1 MKHLATP
8 PSLAPEV
15 ALDLARLTDTLRI
28 VEGGFVGFALFDTFP
43 VRDAMIDE
51 IEMRLAGEVEIRRVE
66 LTPERPYLYERL
78 ELDRPSA
85 ISHQLSAR
93 HIAYFVYGFEGISDE
108 ARAQAFGALQIQREA
123 IGRLEV
129 PVVLWMV
136 EGNLIDLARRAP
148 DFFRWRGGLY
158 DFRSPDRARAEEF
171 DRAITKMLGEYAPSL
186 VPPDELRKRVRLFEE
201 LLARRQAEPEPHF
214 GRIAGLHHDLGI
226 LYTQLSEWD
235 TALAHFQQACEIRE
249 RLDDEV
255 GLAMTLGNI
264 GNIFNN
270 KGEWDTA
277 LVYYQQARETFDRL
291 GDADGLAMTL
301 GNIGNIFNDKG
312 ERDAALVYYQQARE
326 TFDRLGD
333 AAGLAMTLGNI
344 GNIFNNK
351 GERDA
356 ALVYYQQARE
366 TFDQLGD
373 AAGLAMTLGNI
384 GSVFNNK
391 GEWDA
396 ALAYYQQARE
406 TFERL
411 GDAGDLARTLWN
423 IGLIYEAQGRLTD
436 AQPLLERAVELE
448 RRFGHPDAEKDAAYL
463 TSLRQRQ
470 GSVTK

>member
-1 MKHLATP
+1 VKHLATP

-43 VRDAMIDE
+43 ARDAMIDE

-66 LTPERPYLYERL
+66 LTSDEPYLYERL
-78 ELDRPSA
+78 ELDQPSA
-85 ISHQLSAR
+85 INHQPSAR
-93 HIAYFVYGFEGISDE
+93 HIAYFAYGFEGISDE

-148 DFFRWRGGLY
+148 DFFVWRAGLY
-158 DFRSPDRARAEEF
+158 DFRSPDRKRAEEF
-171 DRAITKMLGEYAPSL
+171 GRAMRQMLDIYSPSL
-186 VPPDELRKRVRLFEE
+186 VPPDELRKRIKLYEE
-201 LLARRQAEPEPHF
+201 LLARRQAEPDAQPR
-214 GRIAGLHHDLGI
+214 GIAGLHHDLG
-226 LYTQLSEWD
+226 LLHYQLHGWDTALAHFQQARETYERLGDAARLAMTLNNIGNIFSDKGEWD
-235 TALAHFQQACEIRE
+235 TALAHFQQAHETYE
-249 RLDDEV
+249 RLGDVAGLAGTLNNIGEV
-255 GLAMTLGNI
+255 SRHKGEWDAALAHYRQARETLDRLGDASGVAMTLNNI

-270 KGEWDTA
+270 KGEWDAA
-277 LVYYQQARETFDRL
+277 LAYYQQARETF
-291 GDADGLAMTL
+291 
-301 GNIGNIFNDKG
+301 
-312 ERDAALVYYQQARE
+312 E
-326 TFDRLGD
+326 RLGD
-333 AAGLAMTLGNI
+333 AAGLAMTLN
-344 GNIFNNK
+344 
-351 GERDA
+351 
-356 ALVYYQQARE
+356 
-366 TFDQLGD
+366 
-373 AAGLAMTLGNI
+373 NI

-411 GDAGDLARTLWN
+411 GDAGGLARTLWN

-463 TSLRQRQ
+463 ASLRQRQ
-470 GSVTK
+470 